1 MIRTLLTPQQQ
12 NISIQV
18 PQSYVGKPI
27 EVLLFALDEPTEEKI
42 KPKKSMSDFCGILSE
57 KEYQSLKEHTE
68 QARKEWNR
76 PI

>member
-57 KEYQSLKEHTE
+57 NEYQSLKEHTQ

>member
-27 EVLLFALDEPTEEKI
+27 EVLLFALDEPTEENI

-57 KEYQSLKEHTE
+57 NEYQSLKEHTE